1 MKGPLIMNDLD
12 CKEQRKQIIRDT
24 KANLILDAAL
34 EVLCQKGYYETR
46 LEDIAE
52 KAGFSKSALYR
63 YYKDKDEIFFTIVV
77 RERNKVIE
85 KLLSDPEYCLC
96 NNNHINENL
105 RRFLTVI
112 FTVWGQNFAF
122 ILTLNSFQVFT
133 LINQLQNQSKLL
145 KIEEDFLISENKL
158 AEITKDMFD
167 NARKEGEITTPLSTE
182 FIIDF
187 FQAIIFT
194 KIKKWYQ
201 EKCMEN
207 ITKAINEIL
216 VFLSNGLG
224 IIGD

>member
-63 YYKDKDEIFFTIVV
+63 YYKDKDEIFFTIIV
-77 RERNKVIE
+77 RERNKVID
-85 KLLSDPEYCLC
+85 KLLIDPEYCLS

-105 RRFLTVI
+105 RRLLTVV

-122 ILTLNSFQVFT
+122 ILTLNSFQVFA

-167 NARKEGEITTPLSTE
+167 NARKKGEITTPLSTG

-187 FQAIIFT
+187 FHAVIFT
-194 KIKKWYQ
+194 KIKKWHQ
-201 EKCMEN
+201 EKSMEN
-207 ITKAINEIL
+207 ITEAVDEIL
-216 VFLSNGLG
+216 VFLSRGLG
-224 IIGD
+224 II